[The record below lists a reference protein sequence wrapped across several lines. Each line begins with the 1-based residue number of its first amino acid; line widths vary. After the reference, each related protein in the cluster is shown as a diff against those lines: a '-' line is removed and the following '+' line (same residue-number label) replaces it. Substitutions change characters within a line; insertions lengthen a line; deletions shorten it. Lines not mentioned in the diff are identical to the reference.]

1 MHDTL
6 VFWGTSVALEQKP
19 NRSGEERVEHVFVKE
34 HTSASYDFAS
44 KKLPSNMHPSSCWIS
59 LIVCSI
65 AALHVAGD
73 PESFN
78 EQAQSVLQKT
88 LRRTENRNVAR
99 NIVLIVGDGMS
110 LATVAAARVL
120 KGQKAGRPGNG
131 EEMLY
136 ETFPNVGLARTY
148 ATDKYVPDSAS
159 TATAFLCGVKTKY
172 EGVGV
177 SDSIEHSDCS
187 SVSGTEVRC
196 IGEWAMAEGK
206 AVGLVT
212 NMRVTHATPA
222 PLYAHTADRWWES
235 DANLKDVRDRGL
247 CKDIA
252 RQMVEDYP
260 GKNIQ
265 VILGGG
271 REALMPNTTFDPE
284 YPEKRGKRGDH
295 RHLIETWKRHKEELK
310 SRYKYVW
317 NKKDFDKV
325 DPRKTE
331 YLLGLFEPAHLHDVT
346 DRGNQK
352 SDFDEPTLAQMT
364 EKAIRVLSRNKNG
377 YFLLVEGGL
386 IDKRHHSGRAV
397 RAVSEA
403 LDLENAVRA
412 AMKLTSREDTLLI
425 VTSDHSQ
432 GMNFA
437 GYANVGTDIFGFAD
451 ISNQDGMP
459 YTTLMYST
467 GPGYKITADGRENIT
482 DINTADKDYRQQATV
497 PRSTATHGGE
507 DVGVYAT
514 GPMAH
519 LFTGVYDQHYIA
531 HAMAYAA
538 CIGRNKDHCQDLPST
553 AAHSTP
559 GWRWWMHVA
568 MALAIAVFY

>member
-1 MHDTL
+1 
-6 VFWGTSVALEQKP
+6 
-19 NRSGEERVEHVFVKE
+19 
-34 HTSASYDFAS
+34 
-44 KKLPSNMHPSSCWIS
+44 MHPSSCWIL

-65 AALHVAGD
+65 ATLHVTGD

-88 LRRTENRNVAR
+88 LRRSENRNVAR

-120 KGQKAGRPGNG
+120 KGPEGGQARQRGRDA
-131 EEMLY
+131 LRD
-136 ETFPNVGLARTY
+136 FPNVGLARTY

-212 NMRVTHATPA
+212 NMR
-222 PLYAHTADRWWES
+222 
-235 DANLKDVRDRGL
+235 DRGL

-271 REALMPNTTFDPE
+271 REVLMPNTTFDPE

-451 ISNQDGMP
+451 ISNADGMP

-559 GWRWWMHVA
+559 GWRWWLHVT

>member
-1 MHDTL
+1 MYPSFYWILLTA
-6 VFWGTSVALEQKP
+6 F
-19 NRSGEERVEHVFVKE
+19 
-34 HTSASYDFAS
+34 SASVLQV
-44 KKLPSNMHPSSCWIS
+44 K
-59 LIVCSI
+59 
-65 AALHVAGD
+65 GD

-78 EQAQSVLQKT
+78 EKAQNLLKRN
-88 LRRTENRNVAR
+88 LLKTENRNVAR
-99 NIVLIVGDGMS
+99 NVIIVVGDGMS

-120 KGQKAGRPGNG
+120 KGQKAGRPGVG

-136 ETFPNVGLARTY
+136 ETFPSVGLARTY

-177 SDSIEHSDCS
+177 DDSILHADCS
-187 SVSGTEVRC
+187 SVPGTEVRC
-196 IGEWAMAEGK
+196 IGEWAIAEGK

-222 PLYAHTADRWWES
+222 PLYAHAANRWWES
-235 DANLKDVRDRGL
+235 DANFKTEKERAL

-252 RQMVEDYP
+252 RQLVEDYP
-260 GKNIQ
+260 GKNLQ

-295 RHLIETWKRHKEELK
+295 RQLIETWKKHKEEGK
-310 SRYKYVW
+310 HRYRYVW
-317 NKKDFDKV
+317 NKKDFNKV
-325 DPRKTE
+325 DPRKTD
-331 YLLGLFEPAHLHDVT
+331 YLLGLFEPAHLYDVT
-346 DRGNQK
+346 DRGDQK
-352 SDFDEPTLAQMT
+352 SDFDEPTLAEMT
-364 EKAIRVLSRNKNG
+364 EKAIRILSRNSRG
-377 YFLLVEGGL
+377 FFLLVEGGL
-386 IDKRHHSGRAV
+386 IDKRHHSGKAV

-403 LDLENAVRA
+403 LDLENAVRKA
-412 AMKLTSREDTLLI
+412 LELTSREDTLLI

-437 GYANVGTDIFGFAD
+437 GYANVGEDIFGFAD
-451 ISNQDGMP
+451 ISNVDGMP
-459 YTTLMYST
+459 YTTLMYSS
-467 GPGYKITADGRENIT
+467 GPGYKISATGRENIT
-482 DINTADKDYRQQATV
+482 GVNTAHKDYLQQATV

-507 DVGVYAT
+507 DVGVYAI

-519 LFTGVYDQHYIA
+519 LFTGVYDQNYIA

-538 CIGRNKDHCQDLPST
+538 CIGRNKDHCQGMSPSG
-553 AAHSTP
+553 AQRP
-559 GWRWWMHVA
+559 GVWRWWTQMTLVLMIA
-568 MALAIAVFY
+568 ALY